1 MGAAWASGP
10 GFGVTKY
17 TTFCIVVMPYL
28 TSNDGVKIY
37 YEDAGGNGIPVIFS
51 HGFGSGSKLWRFQ
64 VPALKEAGYRPII
77 WDMRA
82 HAKSEGPDDSTKYS
96 KMTQVNDLKAV
107 CDTCGVKSSIFVGHS
122 MGGYDMMLFNLRYPT
137 YVAGWVLYATGP
149 GFSKEKGRI
158 GWNKTA
164 DKMARKYDEKGLG
177 ALVGSDKHMGHRN
190 PKGLAHAV
198 RGFFAQRKDDP
209 LFMEFEEG
217 PLVAAKRISTFTVPT
232 HIIVGA
238 RDKGFGKAC
247 DMMHAK
253 IQGSKLTKIPN
264 AGHMAAEKNPEEFNT
279 ILLGALQNLK
289 QHIRKS
295 KL

>member
-1 MGAAWASGP
+1 
-10 GFGVTKY
+10 
-17 TTFCIVVMPYL
+17 MPYL

-51 HGFGSGSKLWRFQ
+51 HGFGSGSRLWRFL

-82 HAKSEGPDDSTKYS
+82 HAKSEGPDDLTKYS

-149 GFSKEKGRI
+149 GFSKEKKAVLDGTKPRI
-158 GWNKTA
+158 KWHEKI
-164 DKMARKYDEKGLG
+164 RRKGLG

-198 RGFFAQRKDDP
+198 RFFC
-209 LFMEFEEG
+209 
-217 PLVAAKRISTFTVPT
+217 TT
-232 HIIVGA
+232 
-238 RDKGFGKAC
+238 
-247 DMMHAK
+247 
-253 IQGSKLTKIPN
+253 
-264 AGHMAAEKNPEEFNT
+264 
-279 ILLGALQNLK
+279 
-289 QHIRKS
+289 
-295 KL
+295 